1 MSPRILA
8 IARVEMTIV
17 RRNRWLFMATLIMVL
32 FALALSFAGSAP
44 TGSLGVDRLTVSV
57 ASMTTLSV
65 YLAPLLALMMSFDAI
80 AGDVERGS
88 LALLLSYPAGRG
100 EILLGKYLAHLAAL
114 AIALVIGFGLAGAAA
129 TVGGGTGGGTGGGA
143 GPESMRALARLIGSS
158 ILLGAVFLAF
168 GYMLSAASGSPT
180 AAAGGAAALWLVF
193 VVLYDLGL
201 LGAVVLDG
209 GGSFTTNFFPWIMVA
224 NPADAFRLWNVAG
237 TDSVAVATGMTG
249 VADSLPGWAAPLSVL
264 TWLFI
269 AFGLALAAFRR
280 LEP

>member
-1 MSPRILA
+1 MSTRILA
-8 IARVEMTIV
+8 ISRMEMTIA

-114 AIALVIGFGLAGAAA
+114 AIALVVGFGLAGAAA
-129 TVGGGTGGGTGGGA
+129 AATGGA
-143 GPESMRALARLIGSS
+143 GPESVLALLRLIGTS

-168 GYMLSAASGSPT
+168 GYMISAASGSPT

-201 LGAVVLDG
+201 LGAVVIDSG
-209 GGSFTTNFFPWIMVA
+209 GTFTTSFFPWVMVA
-224 NPADAFRLWNVAG
+224 NPADAFRLWNIASTEGVAL
-237 TDSVAVATGMTG
+237 ATGMTG
-249 VADSLPGWAAPLSVL
+249 VAASLPPWAAPLSVL
-264 TWLFI
+264 AWLFI
-269 AFGLALAAFRR
+269 GFALALAAFRR